1 MSKPDVELQCLFR
14 RIFFVTKVAQ
24 QSFCLV
30 DGFHVLGHFPLVR
43 ESDVTLGATRPAS
56 YQVRLQNVFL
66 QELIR
71 HKPFVAR
78 MFPTGWV
85 VAGDYLLWISFNPLR
100 ELGVFHFGQC
110 CVVDYFQ
117 MMFQTTVSP
126 EYSAAQFATIDFTQ
140 ITVFQ
145 SVVNS
150 LNVQP

>member
-1 MSKPDVELQCLFR
+1 
-14 RIFFVTKVAQ
+14 
-24 QSFCLV
+24 
-30 DGFHVLGHFPLVR
+30 
-43 ESDVTLGATRPAS
+43 
-56 YQVRLQNVFL
+56 
-66 QELIR
+66 
-71 HKPFVAR
+71 

-85 VAGDYLLWISFNPLR
+85 AAGDYLLWISFNPLR

-110 CVVDYFQ
+110 GVVDYFQ

-126 EYSAAQFATIDFTQ
+126 EYSTAQFATIDFTQ